1 MSDYTVDF
9 ISTGNTVVVEQ
20 VGPVVEVVTETSKII
35 EVESNPVV
43 IEVVSSPSVT
53 VEVVSDE
60 SNVIEVV
67 EKGPKGD
74 KGDPGAETSLT
85 NPFFTY
91 DGDELLRVDYD
102 NNAFKALQYD
112 SGGALEFLQFDNDGI
127 IQNRQFIYN
136 PDGTLSNIIDT

>member
-1 MSDYTVDF
+1 MTSETLQV
-9 ISTGNTVVVEQ
+9 STENNTVIVEQTGAIVEVVSGSSTIIEVVAAAIDVEVVEQ
-20 VGPVVEVVTETSKII
+20 VSQ
-35 EVESNPVV
+35 
-43 IEVVSSPSVT
+43 
-53 VEVVSDE
+53 
-60 SNVIEVV
+60 VIEVV
-67 EKGPKGD
+67 EQGPKGD
-74 KGDPGAETSLT
+74 KGDKGDAGDATSLT

-91 DGDELLRVDYD
+91 NGDELSRVDYD